1 MKKSHLVGLVGG
13 LAFILV
19 LAAIYWLST
28 RGPKDVPTPPTP
40 SLLEE
45 TEPGAE
51 GKGAELEGGDEKAS
65 KEKPK
70 KIDDKNAKNLAEVQK
85 LIDRNASLQKINNV
99 NQSNPPDVQR
109 VLKTIDEINRINQLN
124 KVNRKAE

>member
-1 MKKSHLVGLVGG
+1 MKRSHLIGLVGG

-19 LAAIYWLST
+19 LAMIYWLST
-28 RGPKDVPTPPTP
+28 RGPKVVPLPPTTG
-40 SLLEE
+40 LLEK

-51 GKGAELEGGDEKAS
+51 EKGAELEGGSENAS
-65 KEKPK
+65 KEKPEK
-70 KIDDKNAKNLAEVQK
+70 TDEKNAKNLAEVQK
-85 LIDRNASLQKINNV
+85 LIDRNASLQKNNNV

-124 KVNRKAE
+124 KVNRKPE